1 MCTKWF
7 ADGDVHKYF
16 SPYPTPYDAFVAY
29 MNVAQHLEQQAQPRA
44 PHQPAWEPEEAARPP
59 EMACVG

>member
-16 SPYPTPYDAFVAY
+16 SPYATPYDAFIAF
-29 MNVAQHLEQQAQPRA
+29 MNVVEDLAQRVSGQP
-44 PHQPAWEPEEAARPP
+44 EDRPGV
-59 EMACVG
+59 EDWTALAGMACVA